1 MSEKTP
7 STKARQIAPKF
18 GIHLPCSSAAI
29 AITMLSQMKAS
40 LKSRSASGMSPR
52 KLSFGPP
59 RWMKYSENAAL
70 ARKQSVP
77 PTHSGLV
84 IQ

>member
-1 MSEKTP
+1 
-7 STKARQIAPKF
+7 
-18 GIHLPCSSAAI
+18 
-29 AITMLSQMKAS
+29 MLIQMKAS
-40 LKSRSASGMSPR
+40 LNSRSAIGMSPR
-52 KLSFGPP
+52 KPIFGPP
-59 RWMKYSENAAL
+59 RWMKYSEKALL